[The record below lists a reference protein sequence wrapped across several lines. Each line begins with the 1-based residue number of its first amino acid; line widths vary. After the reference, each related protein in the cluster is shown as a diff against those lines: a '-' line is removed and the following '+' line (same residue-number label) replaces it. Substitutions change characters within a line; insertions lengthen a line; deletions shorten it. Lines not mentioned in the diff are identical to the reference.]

1 MKLKLIQ
8 FKTFKKSVKIILQ
21 KIPKIY
27 LRLFLVKNY
36 FKLNVKNKYNEL
48 KIYINF
54 INYRRIIGFEPTTF
68 RITI

>member
-8 FKTFKKSVKIILQ
+8 FKTFKRSVKIILQ

-36 FKLNVKNKYNEL
+36 FKLNVKNKYNGIKNL
-48 KIYINF
+48 Y
-54 INYRRIIGFEPTTF
+54 
-68 RITI
+68 